1 MSGGSTKRRSMTDY
15 SLASHAQGQ
24 RDVDVRLGRYHEY
37 VGRARAD
44 RAVWPGAAFIVEALL
59 LLTFLTGSLAVLMQL
74 NADADHARKE
84 SAALMDAI
92 VLASNSAE
100 QFASDPSVAAQVQGG
115 EAADPNLVNS
125 EDLLLVREVEV
136 VPSQDGTLYRA
147 VISVWEKDKV
157 AKVDTLSDDP
167 PAYEVILADQSA
179 EPVYQL
185 ETARYVAGTTGKD
198 TGTSLANVKGPT
210 SQEEGASD
218 EGGASLEDSPE
229 DDSATADEGQVI
241 PRG

>member
-1 MSGGSTKRRSMTDY
+1 MSGGYTKRRSMTDY

-24 RDVDVRLGRYHEY
+24 RDVDVRLERYHEY

-59 LLTFLTGSLAVLMQL
+59 LLVFLTGSLAVLMQL
-74 NADADHARKE
+74 NADADRTRNE

-100 QFASDPSVAAQVQGG
+100 QFASDPSIATQVQDG

-147 VISVWEKDKV
+147 VIRVWDKDQV
-157 AKVDTLSDDP
+157 AKVEMLSEEP
-167 PAYEVILADQSA
+167 PTYEVTLIDPAA
-179 EPVYQL
+179 EPVYLL
-185 ETARYVAGTTGKD
+185 ETARYVAGTTGVD
-198 TGTSLANVKGPT
+198 TGMSLADVKGPAPLDEEA
-210 SQEEGASD
+210 SGEGAAD
-218 EGGASLEDSPE
+218 ENI
-229 DDSATADEGQVI
+229 ADEGQVI